1 MPYKFKELF
10 EQVNDSTS
18 QFLAQSL
25 GDEIFDFM
33 LSNRSQSERTAMH
46 SWLENFGLL
55 TQVRE
60 VWLIFGHLSLS
71 LSLSLPSPHSLPS
84 PSVQVLPY
92 IVFFLTTL

>member
-46 SWLENFGLL
+46 S
-55 TQVRE
+55 
-60 VWLIFGHLSLS
+60 
-71 LSLSLPSPHSLPS
+71 
-84 PSVQVLPY
+84 
-92 IVFFLTTL
+92 

>member
-33 LSNRSQSERTAMH
+33 LSNRSQTERTAMH
-46 SWLENFGLL
+46 SWLGNFGLF

-60 VWLIFGHLSLS
+60 VLLIFGP

>member
-71 LSLSLPSPHSLPS
+71 LSLPSPHSLPS

-92 IVFFLTTL
+92 IVFLFFS